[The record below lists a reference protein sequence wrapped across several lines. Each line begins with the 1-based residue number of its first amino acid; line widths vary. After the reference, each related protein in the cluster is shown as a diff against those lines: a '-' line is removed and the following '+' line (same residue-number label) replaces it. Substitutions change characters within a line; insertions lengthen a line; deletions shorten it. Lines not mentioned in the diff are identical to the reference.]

1 MPLTGIQVDVAK
13 ILRKFRSADH
23 YIGGGAALN
32 RDKPRL
38 SDDFDIFGDRDAL
51 PTVVEQE
58 IEALRDAGYTV
69 EENEDIR
76 DNYLVE
82 VIVRGL
88 EGETKIQWMTDPDTQ
103 YRFFPAQPD
112 DILGFRL
119 HDVDNAI
126 NKVRAAS
133 SRNTAVRD
141 IVDIA
146 NIVNH
151 IGPLGP
157 LIWASTAKP
166 HERRTPLQ
174 IIRDM
179 RGIAAGYT
187 ADEYR
192 TVRVSGD
199 AIVKDIVLET
209 VNDALDCAADYVE
222 DAPFDH
228 PGRLFLDDEDRP
240 VEATEAHLGQVKILT
255 ITDFAAVPKMM
266 D

>member
-1 MPLTGIQVDVAK
+1 MPLTGIQVEVARV
-13 ILRKFRSADH
+13 LRKFRSVDH

-51 PTVVEQE
+51 PAVVEQE
-58 IEALRDAGYTV
+58 INALREAGYTV
-69 EENEDIR
+69 EENEDVR
-76 DNYLVE
+76 NNYMVE
-82 VIVRGL
+82 VIVRDGAA
-88 EGETKIQWMTDPDTQ
+88 ETKIQWMTDPDTQ
-103 YRFFPAQPD
+103 CRFFPAQPD

-126 NKVRAAS
+126 NKIKAAS

-187 ADEYR
+187 PEEYQ
-192 TVRVSGD
+192 TVRVNGD
-199 AIVKDIVLET
+199 PVVKDIIVDA
-209 VNDALDCAADYVE
+209 VSDALERAADYVE
-222 DAPFDH
+222 DAPIDYQ
-228 PGRLFLDDEDRP
+228 GRLFVDGEDRP
-240 VEATEAHLGQVKILT
+240 VEATDEQLGKVRIMKIT
-255 ITDFAAVPKMM
+255 NFAAVPKVM